1 MSVAVLQSSGLRSGT
16 ERMYLGILTD
26 MPRDGWTSPMA
37 AWWTGDRVRS
47 ARGKK
52 EDKQLN
58 TLLAM
63 IHCSVISVA
72 YVVLVLVA
80 TINLWY
86 TLQVEMFVRGFF
98 RLPAPRISQTCSVV
112 NGEPH
117 LWLLICFVVNGLLGQ
132 YPFPRIKL
140 LHLRLNTKYQKHNRR
155 CFYKSRGLLH
165 CIWFTLNSKH
175 KTINNSCHIYIS

>member
-16 ERMYLGILTD
+16 ERMYLGILTE

-52 EDKQLN
+52 EDKHTAGHD
-58 TLLAM
+58 TLLRDK
-63 IHCSVISVA
+63 CSLCGIS
-72 YVVLVLVA
+72 
-80 TINLWY
+80 IGSSLWY
-86 TLQVEMFVRGFF
+86 ALQVEMFVRGFF
-98 RLPAPRISQTCSVV
+98 RLPAPRISRTCSVV

-155 CFYKSRGLLH
+155 FFYKCRGPLH